1 MALMAS
7 QYYSTAG
14 IRRPILRTD
23 NLPGGRRRTYK
34 FRHRVCRLGRNFSSV
49 EAFAGLDCA
58 MNKPMRKVV
67 DHLVLLKMKE
77 DLTEEQETTMLDNV
91 YTLQYHFRGILCVSL
106 GRILSENQERCT
118 HGILMRFASKDLL
131 LKYNEHPTHSKVAK
145 EFVLPYCN
153 GFITA
158 DFEAEVEDSLEP
170 LFRRG
175 EEFESGIE
183 HIILLKVSESASAD
197 RVQDMLQSL
206 CKLAEMLPTVLVQL
220 TAGVIFSAQN
230 QGYTHAIVARL
241 PSGSKLFNPAR
252 SSQTQGVFSYR
263 GRIRSF
269 QQARSLRLCVF
280 RKGDSHMQSDPV
292 HRLSSGSCW
301 NYDPAVKRDRKH
313 ARRKKFAVSPGCI
326 HTHDVLHKQE
336 KRSFRALAISM
347 R

>member
-14 IRRPILRTD
+14 IRRPILRTAD

-34 FRHRVCRLGRNFSSV
+34 FRHRVCRLGRNL

-206 CKLAEMLPTVLVQL
+206 CKLPEMLPTVLVQL

-241 PSGSKLFNPAR
+241 PSEDALEAFNKHEAYVSVSLWTFSFLFTPALA
-252 SSQTQGVFSYR
+252 SG
-263 GRIRSF
+263 
-269 QQARSLRLCVF
+269 VF

-301 NYDPAVKRDRKH
+301 NYDSAVKRDRKH